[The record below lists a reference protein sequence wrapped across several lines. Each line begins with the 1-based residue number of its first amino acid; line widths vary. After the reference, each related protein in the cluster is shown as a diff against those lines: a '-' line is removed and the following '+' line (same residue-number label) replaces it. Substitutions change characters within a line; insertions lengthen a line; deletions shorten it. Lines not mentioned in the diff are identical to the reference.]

1 MHAHTHYT
9 HVHTPHAHT
18 YMYRDAYSHA
28 RTFMY
33 THPPTCKYTHA
44 HTHIHTHAHTH
55 VHTHT
60 RMHTVTHKCTDT
72 HTHTHTREGGHH
84 AHSRPASGELSVA
97 SCSLGERLTSTL
109 ISYGI
114 KSNILS
120 LIFQQR
126 PADGSQRSQCG
137 HVLAPLPT
145 PSAAECGPGLGD

>member
-18 YMYRDAYSHA
+18 CTEMHTHTHVRSCTHIH
-28 RTFMY
+28 RHVNIHMHTHIY
-33 THPPTCKYTHA
+33 TR
-44 HTHIHTHAHTH
+44 THIHTCTRTHACTQLHTSA
-55 VHTHT
+55 
-60 RMHTVTHKCTDT
+60 RT